1 MKIRFT
7 IAILLLLI
15 IYSYSQE
22 PLIVAHRGA
31 SHDAPENT
39 IPAFELAWQKNA
51 DAIEGDFY
59 LTTDGKIVCFHDG
72 NLKRVTGV
80 DLEIKDCSYDQLR
93 DLDAGAWK
101 DEKFK
106 GTRIPTLKQ
115 VLDVVPD
122 GKMIYIEIKCG
133 SEIIPAMLKEIEK
146 SGLKDEQIVIISFNE
161 SVIKAMREKA
171 PQFKA
176 NWLSG
181 FDEDDDGVVTP
192 TLESVLATLN
202 EIKATGFSSSH
213 KLIDKDFIDAFKKT
227 GYEYHVW
234 TVDDTDIANRFKSWG
249 AGSITTNRPEYIR
262 ENLNE

>member
-1 MKIRFT
+1 MKKTSILFFVLFFT
-7 IAILLLLI
+7 ITALA
-15 IYSYSQE
+15 SE

-72 NLKRVTGV
+72 NIKRVTGV
-80 DLEIKDCSYDQLR
+80 DLEIKECSYDQLR

-115 VLDVVPD
+115 VLEVVPD
-122 GKMIYIEIKCG
+122 GKMIYVEIKCG
-133 SEIIPAMLKEIEK
+133 PEIIPSMLKEFEK

-171 PQFKA
+171 PQYKA

-181 FDEDDDGVVTP
+181 FKEENGVVTP
-192 TLESVLATLN
+192 TLESVLATLKD
-202 EIKATGFSSSH
+202 IKATGFSSSH
-213 KLIDKDFIDAFKKT
+213 KLIEKDFIDAVKNA

-234 TVDDTDIANRFKSWG
+234 TVDDTDIANRFKTWG
-249 AGSITTNRPEYIR
+249 AGSITTNRPEFIR